1 VIILCGIFG
10 YIGDKNAS
18 QVLVQGLLRL
28 EYRGYD
34 SSGIVVRN
42 GSLQTFKEIGKI
54 SDLTSI
60 LPKMK
65 GTIGI
70 SHTRW
75 ATHGGVTK
83 ENAHPHTSEDGKVA
97 IVHNGILQNSN
108 KLRKRLTR
116 KGITLSSE
124 TDSEVFCHFI
134 AMELK
139 KGKTPMEA
147 LASVLR
153 IVRGT
158 WGLCVLFNDYDM
170 ILCARN
176 GSPLIIGRSS
186 NEMFIS
192 SDPHAIREHTNEM
205 FALDDGQ
212 IARLDRD
219 GFEIMLP
226 EGTPVESNPLEL
238 DEEWGVSEL
247 GDYPHF
253 MLKEIHE
260 QSQSLQHCISGRL
273 RHSSGS
279 ANLGG
284 LEITPQALSTI
295 PHVRLIGCGTA
306 LHAAQI
312 GQLLIEKWAR
322 IPAVSHVA
330 SEFNMNDPVINSKAM
345 HFAISQSGETADT
358 LSAVKEIQR
367 KGADVHGVI
376 NVVGSTIAR
385 QCGKGVYIHSGPEQ
399 SVASTKAFTNM
410 VGALSLFALKLGRGR
425 SLNLSE
431 GKRITKGLKELPK
444 KIESYLANP
453 GPIAEAVEAIIG
465 AKNVLFLG
473 RGISS
478 PVASE
483 GALKLMEIAYIP
495 CLAYPAGEMK
505 HGPIALIE
513 EGSPVVVIAPNDG
526 VQDRTLNAIHECKA
540 RGARIILIHEEGD
553 SISEIGDINISVPK
567 THPMLSPLVTVL
579 PTQLIAY
586 HTALKLGN
594 DVDRPRNL
602 AKSVTVE

>member
-1 VIILCGIFG
+1 MCGIFG
-10 YIGDKNAS
+10 YIGHRNAS
-18 QVLVQGLLRL
+18 SLLVKGLLRL

-34 SSGIVVRN
+34 SSGIVVKN
-42 GSLQTFKEIGKI
+42 GKLESYKDIGKI
-54 SDLTSI
+54 SEMASS
-60 LPKMK
+60 LPTLK
-65 GTIGI
+65 GSIGI
-70 SHTRW
+70 AHTRW
-75 ATHGGVTK
+75 ATHGSVTK
-83 ENAHPHTSEDGKVA
+83 ENAHPHLSNDGNVA

-108 KLRKRLTR
+108 SLRKRLVDL
-116 KGITLSSE
+116 GIELNSE

-134 AMELK
+134 SMDLAQ
-139 KGKTPMEA
+139 GKTPLEA
-147 LASVLR
+147 LQNVLS
-153 IVRGT
+153 IARGT
-158 WGLCVLFNDYDM
+158 WGLCVLFLEHDFV
-170 ILCARN
+170 LCARN
-176 GSPLIIGRSS
+176 GSPLIIGRGKD
-186 NEMFIS
+186 EMFIS
-192 SDPHAIREHTNEM
+192 SDPHAIREHTDQLV
-205 FALDDGQ
+205 ALEDGQ
-212 IARLDRD
+212 IAQVDANQFQVMKVD
-219 GFEIMLP
+219 GKKVKSSLLH
-226 EGTPVESNPLEL
+226 LE
-238 DEEWGVSEL
+238 EEWGESEL
-247 GDYPHF
+247 GSYPHF

-273 RHSSGS
+273 RSTEGTSV
-279 ANLGG
+279 LGG
-284 LEITPQALSTI
+284 LQVQHQELAQL

-312 GQLLIEKWAR
+312 GQVLIEQWAR

-330 SEFNMNDPVINSKAM
+330 SEFNANDPVINPKAL
-345 HFAISQSGETADT
+345 HLAISQSGETADT

-367 KGADVHGVI
+367 KGADVYGIV

-410 VGALSLFALKLGRGR
+410 VGSLALFSLQLGRSR
-425 SLNLSE
+425 HLS
-431 GKRITKGLKELPK
+431 KTKGKSIVKEMRNLPE
-444 KIESYLANP
+444 KIRTYLENP
-453 GPIAEAVEAIIG
+453 GPIEEAVQLVTQ
-465 AKNVLFLG
+465 AKSVLFLG

-513 EGSPVVVIAPNDG
+513 ENSPVVVIAPNDG

-540 RGARIILIHEEGD
+540 RGAKIILIHEQGD
-553 SISEIGDINISVPK
+553 PISEVGDVSIAIPP
-567 THPMLSPLVTVL
+567 TIPMLTPLLSVL

-586 HTALKLGN
+586 HAALALGN

>member
-1 VIILCGIFG
+1 MCGIFG
-10 YIGDKNAS
+10 YIGHRKAS
-18 QVLVQGLLRL
+18 SLLVKGLLRL

-34 SSGIVVRN
+34 SSGIVVKN
-42 GSLQTFKEIGKI
+42 GKLESYKDVGKI
-54 SDLTSI
+54 SEMASS
-60 LPKMK
+60 LPSLK
-65 GTIGI
+65 GSMGI
-70 SHTRW
+70 AHTRW

-83 ENAHPHTSEDGKVA
+83 ENAHPHLSNDGKVA

-108 KLRKRLTR
+108 SLRKRLAEL
-116 KGITLSSE
+116 GVELSSE

-134 AMELK
+134 SMDLEQ
-139 KGKTPMEA
+139 GKSPLES
-147 LASVLR
+147 LQNVLS
-153 IVRGT
+153 IARGT
-158 WGLCVLFNDYDM
+158 WGLCVLFLEHDFV
-170 ILCARN
+170 LCARN
-176 GSPLIIGRSS
+176 GSPLIIGRGKD
-186 NEMFIS
+186 EMFIS
-192 SDPHAIREHTNEM
+192 SDPHAIREHTDQLV
-205 FALDDGQ
+205 ALEDGQ
-212 IARLDRD
+212 IAK
-219 GFEIMLP
+219 
-226 EGTPVESNPLEL
+226 VESNHFQVMKLDGKKVKSRLLHLE
-238 DEEWGVSEL
+238 EEWGESEL

-273 RHSSGS
+273 RSSEGTS
-279 ANLGG
+279 VLGG
-284 LEITPQALSTI
+284 LQVQPQELAQL

-312 GQLLIEKWAR
+312 GQILIEQWAR

-330 SEFNMNDPVINSKAM
+330 SEFNANDPVINPKAL
-345 HFAISQSGETADT
+345 HLAISQSGETADT

-367 KGADVHGVI
+367 KGADVYGII
-376 NVVGSTIAR
+376 NVVGSSIAR

-410 VGALSLFALKLGRGR
+410 VGALALFSLQLGRSR
-425 SLNLSE
+425 HLS
-431 GKRITKGLKELPK
+431 KTKGKSIVKEMRKLPD
-444 KIESYLANP
+444 KIRTYLENP
-453 GPIAEAVEAIIG
+453 GTIDEAVKLVTEA
-465 AKNVLFLG
+465 KSVLFLG

-513 EGSPVVVIAPNDG
+513 ENSPIVVIAPNDG
-526 VQDRTLNAIHECKA
+526 VQERTLNAIHECKA
-540 RGARIILIHEEGD
+540 RGAKIILIHEQGD
-553 SISEIGDINISVPK
+553 PISEVGDVSIAIPP
-567 THPMLSPLVTVL
+567 TIPMLTPLLSVI

-586 HTALKLGN
+586 HAALALGN